1 MFFRKKPATNEK
13 KENEADIWGREPLAL
28 YEKVGRPVDQD
39 EERVFF
45 TNDGKNIEDLMVL
58 FHNGKPDIRGVGAL
72 LYVGEWINYGT
83 KLYRVNT
90 TLPVAELEALIIEEL
105 HRTKAEFLV
114 SRTFI
119 DPRYVGR

>member
-1 MFFRKKPATNEK
+1 MFFRKKPTTNEK
-13 KENEADIWGREPLAL
+13 KENEADIWRREPLAL

-90 TLPVAELEALIIEEL
+90 TLSATELEALIIEEL
-105 HRTKAEFLV
+105 HLTKADFLV

-119 DPRYVGR
+119 DPRWI

>member
-1 MFFRKKPATNEK
+1 MFFRKKPTTNEK
-13 KENEADIWGREPLAL
+13 KDNEEDIWGREPLAL
-28 YEKVGRPVDQD
+28 YEKVGRLVNQD

-90 TLPVAELEALIIEEL
+90 TLSVAELEALIIEEL
-105 HRTKAEFLV
+105 HLTKAEFLV

-119 DPRYVGR
+119 DPRWI

>member
-13 KENEADIWGREPLAL
+13 KEDKADIWGREPLAL
-28 YEKVGRPVDQD
+28 YEKIGRAIDHD
-39 EERVFF
+39 EERISF
-45 TNDGKNIEDLMVL
+45 TNDGKYIEDLMVL

-72 LYVGEWINYGT
+72 LYVGEWTSYGT

-90 TLPVAELEALIIEEL
+90 TLSTTELETLIIEEL
-105 HRTKAEFLV
+105 HLTKADFLV

-119 DPRYVGR
+119 DPRWT